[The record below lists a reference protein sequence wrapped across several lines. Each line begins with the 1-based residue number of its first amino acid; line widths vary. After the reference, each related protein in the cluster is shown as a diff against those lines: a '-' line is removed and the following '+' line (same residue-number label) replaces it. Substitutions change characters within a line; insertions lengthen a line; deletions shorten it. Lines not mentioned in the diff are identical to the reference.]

1 MSTMNLEEQKAYL
14 AREILSTTDECM
26 INNLRIFL
34 NNYSATLSS
43 KKEIQK
49 RTIGIL
55 DGKSN
60 IQFSDDFEMTTEELL
75 SLQ

>member
-1 MSTMNLEEQKAYL
+1 MNLEEQKAYL